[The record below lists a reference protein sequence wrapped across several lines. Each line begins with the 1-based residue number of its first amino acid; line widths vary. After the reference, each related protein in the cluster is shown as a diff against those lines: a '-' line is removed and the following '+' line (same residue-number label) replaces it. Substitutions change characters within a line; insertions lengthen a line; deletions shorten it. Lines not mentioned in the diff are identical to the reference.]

1 MLTKHA
7 VYAKLESNRQECQ
20 SAYRTL
26 FSHTMADDELSALRR
41 ATERGEPLGDVT
53 FIAKA
58 TKVLGRRVAK
68 QTHGGDRKSRDFMD
82 RVASTTLTP

>member
-1 MLTKHA
+1 MLTKHE
-7 VYAKLESNRQECQ
+7 VYAKLGNNRQECQ
-20 SAYRTL
+20 RAYRAL
-26 FSHTMADDELSALRR
+26 FSHAIADDELSVLRR

-58 TKVLGRRVAK
+58 AKVLGRRVAK
-68 QTHGGDRKSRDFMD
+68 HTHGGDRKSRDFMR